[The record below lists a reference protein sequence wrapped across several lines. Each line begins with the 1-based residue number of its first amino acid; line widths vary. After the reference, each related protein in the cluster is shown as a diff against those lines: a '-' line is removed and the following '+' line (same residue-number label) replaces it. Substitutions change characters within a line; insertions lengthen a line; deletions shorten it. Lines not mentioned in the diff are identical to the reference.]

1 MVSHIWRILVSLV
14 VIWGS
19 LAGSLQAGLEFEMGR
34 ITVANTF
41 GGAPA
46 ATTVTFAQPFETT
59 PVVVSLPT
67 TQGSDPA
74 ALRIRNVTKTGFEI
88 VIAEPL
94 PRDGPHAAMTNV
106 GFLAVEPGRVTGPG
120 GFIVEA
126 GYWSTKTTTQAGHA
140 FNNNWGGYDTVSLSA
155 GFSGTPA
162 IFADNQT
169 MNNETKNPGK
179 DPSVPWLTTSI
190 RNATASSFQVALD
203 RAEVNDG
210 TDVIQEEKIG
220 WIAVTPTVGDLAAV
234 TNGNATGLFDVFTFD
249 DPNVILGWNNVWGE
263 VAFNQTFTSA
273 PTVVASL
280 ASRRGGDGGWLRR
293 GSVTNSSVQLVVDED
308 TFSDSERG
316 HTWETAS
323 VFAFDLGGAGRLHSS
338 FVPEPSTF
346 AVWGAL
352 ALVAVVGGWRRQPRN
367 KLLR

>member
-1 MVSHIWRILVSLV
+1 M
-14 VIWGS
+14 
-19 LAGSLQAGLEFEMGR
+19 
-34 ITVANTF
+34 
-41 GGAPA
+41 
-46 ATTVTFAQPFETT
+46 
-59 PVVVSLPT
+59 
-67 TQGSDPA
+67 
-74 ALRIRNVTKTGFEI
+74 
-88 VIAEPL
+88 
-94 PRDGPHAAMTNV
+94 
-106 GFLAVEPGRVTGPG
+106 
-120 GFIVEA
+120 
-126 GYWSTKTTTQAGHA
+126 
-140 FNNNWGGYDTVSLSA
+140 
-155 GFSGTPA
+155 
-162 IFADNQT
+162 
-169 MNNETKNPGK
+169 
-179 DPSVPWLTTSI
+179 
-190 RNATASSFQVALD
+190 
-203 RAEVNDG
+203 
-210 TDVIQEEKIG
+210 IQEEKIG